1 MKTLEEDLLL
11 MNTLHGEQLDAHL
24 YKMKSRYIKPE
35 EKAIIRKHLNKELV
49 QIENRVD
56 SIEQSLTI
64 REQMKDVADLVPI
77 AYIAKKYFGKSRSW
91 LYQRISGYSVRGHV
105 YTLNKKEIE
114 IFNRAL
120 REIGNK
126 IGSLSVG

>member
-11 MNTLHGEQLDAHL
+11 MDTLHGADLDAHL

-35 EKAIIRKHLNKELV
+35 EKAIIRKHLDKELT

-56 SIEQSLTI
+56 SIEQPLTI

-77 AYIAKKYFGKSRSW
+77 HGFINV
-91 LYQRISGYSVRGHV
+91 LVV
-105 YTLNKKEIE
+105 TL
-114 IFNRAL
+114 
-120 REIGNK
+120 
-126 IGSLSVG
+126 

>member
-1 MKTLEEDLLL
+1 MKNLEEDLLL
-11 MNTLHGEQLDAHL
+11 MDTLHGAELDAHL

-35 EKAIIRKHLNKELV
+35 EKAIIRKHLDKELT
-49 QIENRVD
+49 QIDKRVD
-56 SIEQSLTI
+56 SIEQTLTI
-64 REQMKDVADLVPI
+64 RQQMKEVAELIPI
-77 AYIAKKYFGKSRSW
+77 AYIAKKYFGRSRSW
-91 LYQRISGYSVRGHV
+91 LYQRVNGYPVRGRI
-105 YTLNKKEIE
+105 YTLNKKEME

>member
-11 MNTLHGEQLDAHL
+11 MDTLHGADLDAHL

-35 EKAIIRKHLNKELV
+35 EKAIIRKHLDKELT

-56 SIEQSLTI
+56 SIEQPLTI

-77 AYIAKKYFGKSRSW
+77 HGFINV
-91 LYQRISGYSVRGHV
+91 LVVVQ
-105 YTLNKKEIE
+105 
-114 IFNRAL
+114 
-120 REIGNK
+120 
-126 IGSLSVG
+126 

>member
-11 MNTLHGEQLDAHL
+11 MDTLHGADLDAHL

-35 EKAIIRKHLNKELV
+35 EKAIIRKHLDKELT

-56 SIEQSLTI
+56 SIEQPLTI

-77 AYIAKKYFGKSRSW
+77 
-91 LYQRISGYSVRGHV
+91 RGFINV
-105 YTLNKKEIE
+105 LVVTL
-114 IFNRAL
+114 
-120 REIGNK
+120 
-126 IGSLSVG
+126 